1 MEPGFK
7 ACPYCAEAIRE
18 AATVCRYCNR
28 TVGGPPPPAEAGPL
42 IAVVAK
48 NPWRAILS
56 ITALFAILLFGF
68 WLYMHSQHTGTRRP
82 LPRRVSSAEAPA
94 QVPAAEAPPPA
105 TPVALKLLSENLQV
119 EAKQIRWLNF
129 SIPSN
134 ATNVQINGTFHAF
147 GGGGND
153 IWVILTDPV
162 QFENWKN
169 NHETQLFY
177 NSGKVTNG
185 VIAVQGLQSGQY
197 VLVFDNRSSTF
208 SRKEVSGEITL
219 SYLLP

>member
-1 MEPGFK
+1 
-7 ACPYCAEAIRE
+7 
-18 AATVCRYCNR
+18 
-28 TVGGPPPPAEAGPL
+28 
-42 IAVVAK
+42 
-48 NPWRAILS
+48 
-56 ITALFAILLFGF
+56 
-68 WLYMHSQHTGTRRP
+68 
-82 LPRRVSSAEAPA
+82 
-94 QVPAAEAPPPA
+94 
-105 TPVALKLLSENLQV
+105 V

-185 VIAVQGLQSGQY
+185 VIAGRLQPGQY
-197 VLVFDNRSSTF
+197 VLAFDNRFSAF
-208 SRKEVSGEITL
+208 SRKEVTGEITL
-219 SYLLP
+219 TYLLP

>member
-1 MEPGFK
+1 
-7 ACPYCAEAIRE
+7 
-18 AATVCRYCNR
+18 
-28 TVGGPPPPAEAGPL
+28 
-42 IAVVAK
+42 
-48 NPWRAILS
+48 
-56 ITALFAILLFGF
+56 
-68 WLYMHSQHTGTRRP
+68 
-82 LPRRVSSAEAPA
+82 
-94 QVPAAEAPPPA
+94 VPAAEAPPPP
-105 TPVALKLLSENLQV
+105 TPVTLKLLSENLEV

-147 GGGGND
+147 GGRGND
-153 IWVILTDPV
+153 IWVIITDPFE
-162 QFENWKN
+162 FENWKN
-169 NHETQLFY
+169 NHETRLFY